1 MNSIFRLDEVEN
13 LLQSDVRKAVNE
25 SMTKDLRSR
34 VRRDKGMDVGEVRI
48 SYFRILE
55 ENREPPL

>member
-13 LLQSDVRKAVNE
+13 LLQSDVSKAVNE

-34 VRRDKGMDVGEVRI
+34 VRRDKGMAVGEVRI